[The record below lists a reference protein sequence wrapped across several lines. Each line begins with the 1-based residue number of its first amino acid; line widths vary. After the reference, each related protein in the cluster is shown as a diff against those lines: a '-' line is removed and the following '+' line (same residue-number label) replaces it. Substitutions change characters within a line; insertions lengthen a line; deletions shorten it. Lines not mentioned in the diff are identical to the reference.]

1 MAKKQSLKYLERPD
15 VHWEAMLL
23 KYLALRQNRRLK
35 PSPSGDPKDPEF
47 WIKLFGGDLL
57 PRAWGVNPA
66 VRYSSAYYFALN
78 QFNDDSAVR
87 DILWKLEKS
96 GGELAVDL
104 SRQMQD
110 RYKNPS
116 KPDHIKLQLRQG
128 LATNLIKPIANLFED
143 GEFDNMADVYRSAK
157 GWGWARDLQRVVS
170 SKKPGPKL
178 DAYRREIEAELSAEK
193 SSLKTIASGEAERIA
208 RSNQKISLLR
218 FILTLIKIHQ
228 LDGEMSVNPEGAGI
242 IAGAIVAVSATQQ
255 DIEDAKK
262 SMAKEDA
269 ILKVARHGMYTLVHG
284 LLLKPQDGL
293 PAEAASTLAQ
303 GNAYVFTP
311 PDYTSEIPDPKD
323 IDLPLAL
330 TPLWQNSL
338 AVALEP
344 TTVPI
349 ADLRRVQRYS
359 EIFQLPT
366 MGLVQV
372 AVLKEMFLGNP
383 CWWRDRR

>member
-1 MAKKQSLKYLERPD
+1 
-15 VHWEAMLL
+15 
-23 KYLALRQNRRLK
+23 
-35 PSPSGDPKDPEF
+35 
-47 WIKLFGGDLL
+47 
-57 PRAWGVNPA
+57 
-66 VRYSSAYYFALN
+66 
-78 QFNDDSAVR
+78 
-87 DILWKLEKS
+87 
-96 GGELAVDL
+96 
-104 SRQMQD
+104 
-110 RYKNPS
+110 
-116 KPDHIKLQLRQG
+116 
-128 LATNLIKPIANLFED
+128 
-143 GEFDNMADVYRSAK
+143 
-157 GWGWARDLQRVVS
+157 
-170 SKKPGPKL
+170 
-178 DAYRREIEAELSAEK
+178 
-193 SSLKTIASGEAERIA
+193 
-208 RSNQKISLLR
+208 
-218 FILTLIKIHQ
+218 
-228 LDGEMSVNPEGAGI
+228 MSVNPEGAGI